1 MSIIHSMT
9 GSASKLVNSQL
20 ANINIDISSVNGRY
34 LEIYLKL
41 PDNLRHLDSKL
52 RALCQEKLTRGKLD
66 CYITYALNAQASLN
80 IDANQLEALSE
91 ALNQVEKTIPNA
103 CNLNPMEIL
112 QYPGIL
118 KQPANIQDLID
129 EQVLENFAK
138 ALDSLVKTR
147 ESEGKKLKQALQVRL
162 DLIEKQADLIEV
174 QLTNLTK
181 IEREK
186 ILKKIEDLKI
196 EIDPQRIEQEVAIIA
211 KTLFFFHVKLNLIKR
226 YVTWTFY
233 HYLDIFL
240 SCSSAKATKLCK
252 LGKLRL
258 IASISQAAWAK
269 TIAKAECDI
278 VFCAD
283 IADFIKGFV
292 KGILFMMLYHPRSHE
307 RATTA
312 YYYQF

>member
-1 MSIIHSMT
+1 MAKKGVFMSIIHSMT

-80 IDANQLEALSE
+80 IDVNQLEALSE

-118 KQPANIQDLID
+118 KQPANIQELID

-147 ESEGKKLKQALQVRL
+147 ESEGEKLKLALQVRL
-162 DLIEKQADLIEV
+162 DLIEKQADLIEA

-211 KTLFFFHVKLNLIKR
+211 QKADVEEEYDRLRAHIKEVRSIIDKGGICGKRLDFMMQEFNRESNTLASKASN
-226 YVTWTFY
+226 
-233 HYLDIFL
+233 LDITRIAVEL
-240 SCSSAKATKLCK
+240 KV
-252 LGKLRL
+252 L
-258 IASISQAAWAK
+258 IEQMREQVQNI
-269 TIAKAECDI
+269 E
-278 VFCAD
+278 
-283 IADFIKGFV
+283 
-292 KGILFMMLYHPRSHE
+292 
-307 RATTA
+307 
-312 YYYQF
+312 

>member
-1 MSIIHSMT
+1 MAKKGVFMSIIHSMT
-9 GSASKLVNSQL
+9 GSASKLVNFQL

-174 QLTNLTK
+174 QLANLTK

-211 KTLFFFHVKLNLIKR
+211 QKADVEEEYDRLRAHIKEVRSILDKGGICGKRLDFMMQEFNRESNTLASKASN
-226 YVTWTFY
+226 
-233 HYLDIFL
+233 LDITRIAVEL
-240 SCSSAKATKLCK
+240 KV
-252 LGKLRL
+252 L
-258 IASISQAAWAK
+258 IEQMREQVQNI
-269 TIAKAECDI
+269 E
-278 VFCAD
+278 
-283 IADFIKGFV
+283 
-292 KGILFMMLYHPRSHE
+292 
-307 RATTA
+307 
-312 YYYQF
+312 

>member
-80 IDANQLEALSE
+80 IDVNQLEALSE

-147 ESEGKKLKQALQVRL
+147 ESEGEKLKLALQVRL

-211 KTLFFFHVKLNLIKR
+211 QKADVEEEYDRLRAHIKEVRAILDKGGICGKRLDFMMQEFNRESNTLASKASN
-226 YVTWTFY
+226 
-233 HYLDIFL
+233 LDITRIAVEL
-240 SCSSAKATKLCK
+240 KV
-252 LGKLRL
+252 L
-258 IASISQAAWAK
+258 IEQMREQVQNI
-269 TIAKAECDI
+269 E
-278 VFCAD
+278 
-283 IADFIKGFV
+283 
-292 KGILFMMLYHPRSHE
+292 
-307 RATTA
+307 
-312 YYYQF
+312 

>member
-80 IDANQLEALSE
+80 IDVNQLEALSE

-147 ESEGKKLKQALQVRL
+147 ESEGEKLKQALQVRL

-211 KTLFFFHVKLNLIKR
+211 QKADVEEEYDRLRAHIKEVRAILDKGGICGKRLDFMMQEFNRESNTLASKASN
-226 YVTWTFY
+226 
-233 HYLDIFL
+233 LDITRIAVEL
-240 SCSSAKATKLCK
+240 KV
-252 LGKLRL
+252 L
-258 IASISQAAWAK
+258 IEQMREQVQNI
-269 TIAKAECDI
+269 E
-278 VFCAD
+278 
-283 IADFIKGFV
+283 
-292 KGILFMMLYHPRSHE
+292 
-307 RATTA
+307 
-312 YYYQF
+312 

>member
-1 MSIIHSMT
+1 MAKKGVFMSIIHSMT

-147 ESEGKKLKQALQVRL
+147 ESEGEKLKQALQFRL

-211 KTLFFFHVKLNLIKR
+211 QKADVEEEYDRLRAHIKEVRSILDKGGICGKRLDFMMQEFNRESNTLASKASN
-226 YVTWTFY
+226 
-233 HYLDIFL
+233 LDITRIAVEL
-240 SCSSAKATKLCK
+240 KV
-252 LGKLRL
+252 L
-258 IASISQAAWAK
+258 IEQMREQVQNI
-269 TIAKAECDI
+269 E
-278 VFCAD
+278 
-283 IADFIKGFV
+283 
-292 KGILFMMLYHPRSHE
+292 
-307 RATTA
+307 
-312 YYYQF
+312 

>member
-1 MSIIHSMT
+1 MAKKGVFMSIIHSMT

-147 ESEGKKLKQALQVRL
+147 EFEGEKLKQALQVRL

-211 KTLFFFHVKLNLIKR
+211 QKADVEEEYDRLRAHIKEVRAILDKGGICGKRLDFMMQEFNRESNTLASKASN
-226 YVTWTFY
+226 
-233 HYLDIFL
+233 LDITRIAVEL
-240 SCSSAKATKLCK
+240 KV
-252 LGKLRL
+252 L
-258 IASISQAAWAK
+258 IEQMREQVQNI
-269 TIAKAECDI
+269 E
-278 VFCAD
+278 
-283 IADFIKGFV
+283 
-292 KGILFMMLYHPRSHE
+292 
-307 RATTA
+307 
-312 YYYQF
+312 

>member
-1 MSIIHSMT
+1 MT

-147 ESEGKKLKQALQVRL
+147 ESEGEKLKQALQVRL

-174 QLTNLTK
+174 QLANLTK

-211 KTLFFFHVKLNLIKR
+211 QKADVEEEYDRLRAHIKEVRSILDKGGICGKRLDFMMQEFNRESNTLASKASN
-226 YVTWTFY
+226 
-233 HYLDIFL
+233 LDITRIAVEL
-240 SCSSAKATKLCK
+240 KV
-252 LGKLRL
+252 L
-258 IASISQAAWAK
+258 IEQMREQVQNI
-269 TIAKAECDI
+269 E
-278 VFCAD
+278 
-283 IADFIKGFV
+283 
-292 KGILFMMLYHPRSHE
+292 
-307 RATTA
+307 
-312 YYYQF
+312 

>member
-1 MSIIHSMT
+1 MAKKGVFMSIIHSMT

-66 CYITYALNAQASLN
+66 CYITYTLNAQASLN

-147 ESEGKKLKQALQVRL
+147 ESEGEKLKQALQVRL

-211 KTLFFFHVKLNLIKR
+211 QKADVEEEYDRLRAHIKEVRAILDKGGICGKRLDFMMQEFNRESNTLASKASN
-226 YVTWTFY
+226 
-233 HYLDIFL
+233 LDITRIAVEL
-240 SCSSAKATKLCK
+240 KV
-252 LGKLRL
+252 L
-258 IASISQAAWAK
+258 IEQMREQVQNI
-269 TIAKAECDI
+269 E
-278 VFCAD
+278 
-283 IADFIKGFV
+283 
-292 KGILFMMLYHPRSHE
+292 
-307 RATTA
+307 
-312 YYYQF
+312 

>member
-1 MSIIHSMT
+1 MAKKGVFMSIIHSMT

-80 IDANQLEALSE
+80 IDVNQLEALSE

-147 ESEGKKLKQALQVRL
+147 ESEGEKLKLALQVRL
-162 DLIEKQADLIEV
+162 DLIEKQADLIEA

-211 KTLFFFHVKLNLIKR
+211 QKADVEEDYDRLRAHIKEVRSIIDKGGICGKRLDFMMQEFNRESNTLASKASN
-226 YVTWTFY
+226 
-233 HYLDIFL
+233 LDITRIAVEL
-240 SCSSAKATKLCK
+240 KV
-252 LGKLRL
+252 L
-258 IASISQAAWAK
+258 IEQMREQVQNI
-269 TIAKAECDI
+269 E
-278 VFCAD
+278 
-283 IADFIKGFV
+283 
-292 KGILFMMLYHPRSHE
+292 
-307 RATTA
+307 
-312 YYYQF
+312 

>member
-1 MSIIHSMT
+1 MAKKGVFMSIIHSMT

-174 QLTNLTK
+174 QLANLTK

-211 KTLFFFHVKLNLIKR
+211 QKADVEEEYDRLRAHIKEVRAILDKGGICGKRLDFMMQEFNRESNTLASKASN
-226 YVTWTFY
+226 
-233 HYLDIFL
+233 LDITRIAVEL
-240 SCSSAKATKLCK
+240 KV
-252 LGKLRL
+252 L
-258 IASISQAAWAK
+258 IEQMREQVQNI
-269 TIAKAECDI
+269 E
-278 VFCAD
+278 
-283 IADFIKGFV
+283 
-292 KGILFMMLYHPRSHE
+292 
-307 RATTA
+307 
-312 YYYQF
+312 

>member
-1 MSIIHSMT
+1 MAKKGVFMSIIHSMT
-9 GSASKLVNSQL
+9 GSASKLINSQL
-20 ANINIDISSVNGRY
+20 ANFNIDISSVNGRY

-147 ESEGKKLKQALQVRL
+147 ESEGEKLKQALQVRL

-211 KTLFFFHVKLNLIKR
+211 QKADVEEEYDRLRAHIKEVRSILDKGGICGKRLDFMMQEFNRESNTLASKASN
-226 YVTWTFY
+226 
-233 HYLDIFL
+233 LDITRIAVEL
-240 SCSSAKATKLCK
+240 KV
-252 LGKLRL
+252 L
-258 IASISQAAWAK
+258 IEQMREQVQNI
-269 TIAKAECDI
+269 E
-278 VFCAD
+278 
-283 IADFIKGFV
+283 
-292 KGILFMMLYHPRSHE
+292 
-307 RATTA
+307 
-312 YYYQF
+312 

>member
-9 GSASKLVNSQL
+9 GSASKLINSQL

-147 ESEGKKLKQALQVRL
+147 ESEGKTLKQALQVRL

-174 QLTNLTK
+174 QLANLTK

-211 KTLFFFHVKLNLIKR
+211 QKADVEEEYDRLRAHIKEVRSILDKGGICGKRLDFMMQEFNRESNTLASKASN
-226 YVTWTFY
+226 
-233 HYLDIFL
+233 LDITRIAVEL
-240 SCSSAKATKLCK
+240 KV
-252 LGKLRL
+252 L
-258 IASISQAAWAK
+258 IEQMREQVQNI
-269 TIAKAECDI
+269 E
-278 VFCAD
+278 
-283 IADFIKGFV
+283 
-292 KGILFMMLYHPRSHE
+292 
-307 RATTA
+307 
-312 YYYQF
+312 

>member
-1 MSIIHSMT
+1 MAKKGVFMSIIHSMT
-9 GSASKLVNSQL
+9 GSASKLINSQL

-147 ESEGKKLKQALQVRL
+147 ESEGEKLKQALQVRL

-211 KTLFFFHVKLNLIKR
+211 QKADVEEEYDRLRAHIKEVRSILDKGGICGKRLDFMMQEFNRESNTLASKASN
-226 YVTWTFY
+226 
-233 HYLDIFL
+233 LDITRIAVEL
-240 SCSSAKATKLCK
+240 KV
-252 LGKLRL
+252 L
-258 IASISQAAWAK
+258 IEQMREQVQNI
-269 TIAKAECDI
+269 E
-278 VFCAD
+278 
-283 IADFIKGFV
+283 
-292 KGILFMMLYHPRSHE
+292 
-307 RATTA
+307 
-312 YYYQF
+312 

>member
-118 KQPANIQDLID
+118 KQPANIQDWID

-147 ESEGKKLKQALQVRL
+147 ESEGEKLKQALQVRL

-174 QLTNLTK
+174 QLANLTK

-211 KTLFFFHVKLNLIKR
+211 QKADVEEEYDRLRAHIKEVRSILDKGGICGKRLDFMMQEFNRESNTLASKASN
-226 YVTWTFY
+226 
-233 HYLDIFL
+233 LDITRIAVEL
-240 SCSSAKATKLCK
+240 KV
-252 LGKLRL
+252 L
-258 IASISQAAWAK
+258 IEQMREQVQNI
-269 TIAKAECDI
+269 E
-278 VFCAD
+278 
-283 IADFIKGFV
+283 
-292 KGILFMMLYHPRSHE
+292 
-307 RATTA
+307 
-312 YYYQF
+312 

>member
-1 MSIIHSMT
+1 MAKKGVFMSIIHSMT

-147 ESEGKKLKQALQVRL
+147 ESEGEKLKQALQVRL
-162 DLIEKQADLIEV
+162 DLIEKQADLIEA

-211 KTLFFFHVKLNLIKR
+211 QKADVEEEYDRLRAHIKEVRAILDKGGICGKRLDFMMQEFNRESNTLASKASN
-226 YVTWTFY
+226 
-233 HYLDIFL
+233 LDITRIAVEL
-240 SCSSAKATKLCK
+240 KV
-252 LGKLRL
+252 L
-258 IASISQAAWAK
+258 IEQMREQVQNI
-269 TIAKAECDI
+269 E
-278 VFCAD
+278 
-283 IADFIKGFV
+283 
-292 KGILFMMLYHPRSHE
+292 
-307 RATTA
+307 
-312 YYYQF
+312 

>member
-1 MSIIHSMT
+1 MAKKGVFMSIIHSMT

-147 ESEGKKLKQALQVRL
+147 ESEGEKLKQALQVRL

-211 KTLFFFHVKLNLIKR
+211 QKADVEEEYDRLRAHIKEVRSILDKGGICGKRLDFMMQEFNRESNTLASKASN
-226 YVTWTFY
+226 
-233 HYLDIFL
+233 LDITRIGVEL
-240 SCSSAKATKLCK
+240 KV
-252 LGKLRL
+252 L
-258 IASISQAAWAK
+258 IEQMREQVQNI
-269 TIAKAECDI
+269 E
-278 VFCAD
+278 
-283 IADFIKGFV
+283 
-292 KGILFMMLYHPRSHE
+292 
-307 RATTA
+307 
-312 YYYQF
+312 

>member
-1 MSIIHSMT
+1 MAKKGVFMSIIHSMT

-174 QLTNLTK
+174 QLANLTK

-211 KTLFFFHVKLNLIKR
+211 QKADVEEEYDRLRAHIKEVRSILDKGGICGKRLDFMMQEFNRESNTLASTASN
-226 YVTWTFY
+226 
-233 HYLDIFL
+233 LDITRIAVEL
-240 SCSSAKATKLCK
+240 KV
-252 LGKLRL
+252 L
-258 IASISQAAWAK
+258 IEQMREQVQNI
-269 TIAKAECDI
+269 E
-278 VFCAD
+278 
-283 IADFIKGFV
+283 
-292 KGILFMMLYHPRSHE
+292 
-307 RATTA
+307 
-312 YYYQF
+312 

>member
-147 ESEGKKLKQALQVRL
+147 ETEGEKLKQALQVRL

-211 KTLFFFHVKLNLIKR
+211 QKADVEEEYDRLRAHIKEVRSILDKGGICGKRLDFMMQEFNRESNTLASKASN
-226 YVTWTFY
+226 
-233 HYLDIFL
+233 LDITRIAVEL
-240 SCSSAKATKLCK
+240 KV
-252 LGKLRL
+252 L
-258 IASISQAAWAK
+258 IEQMREQVQNI
-269 TIAKAECDI
+269 E
-278 VFCAD
+278 
-283 IADFIKGFV
+283 
-292 KGILFMMLYHPRSHE
+292 
-307 RATTA
+307 
-312 YYYQF
+312 

>member
-147 ESEGKKLKQALQVRL
+147 ESEGEKLKQALQVRL
-162 DLIEKQADLIEV
+162 DLIEKQADLIEA

-211 KTLFFFHVKLNLIKR
+211 QKADVEEEYDRLRAHIKEVRSIIDKGGICGKRLDFMMQEFNRESNTLASKASN
-226 YVTWTFY
+226 
-233 HYLDIFL
+233 LDITRIAVEL
-240 SCSSAKATKLCK
+240 KV
-252 LGKLRL
+252 L
-258 IASISQAAWAK
+258 IEQMREQVQNI
-269 TIAKAECDI
+269 E
-278 VFCAD
+278 
-283 IADFIKGFV
+283 
-292 KGILFMMLYHPRSHE
+292 
-307 RATTA
+307 
-312 YYYQF
+312 

>member
-138 ALDSLVKTR
+138 TLDSLVKTR
-147 ESEGKKLKQALQVRL
+147 ESEGEKLKQALQVRL

-174 QLTNLTK
+174 QLANLTK

-211 KTLFFFHVKLNLIKR
+211 QKADVEEEYDRLRAHIKEVRSILDKGGICGKRLDFMMQEFNRESNTLASKASN
-226 YVTWTFY
+226 
-233 HYLDIFL
+233 LDITRIAVEL
-240 SCSSAKATKLCK
+240 KV
-252 LGKLRL
+252 L
-258 IASISQAAWAK
+258 IEQMREQVQNI
-269 TIAKAECDI
+269 E
-278 VFCAD
+278 
-283 IADFIKGFV
+283 
-292 KGILFMMLYHPRSHE
+292 
-307 RATTA
+307 
-312 YYYQF
+312 

>member
-1 MSIIHSMT
+1 MAKKGVFMSIIHSMT

-147 ESEGKKLKQALQVRL
+147 ESEGEKLKLALQVRL
-162 DLIEKQADLIEV
+162 DLIEKQADLIEA

-211 KTLFFFHVKLNLIKR
+211 QKADVEEEYDRLRAHIKEVRSILDKGGICGKRLDFMMQEFNRESNTLASKASN
-226 YVTWTFY
+226 
-233 HYLDIFL
+233 LDITRIAVEL
-240 SCSSAKATKLCK
+240 KV
-252 LGKLRL
+252 L
-258 IASISQAAWAK
+258 IEQMREQVQNI
-269 TIAKAECDI
+269 E
-278 VFCAD
+278 
-283 IADFIKGFV
+283 
-292 KGILFMMLYHPRSHE
+292 
-307 RATTA
+307 
-312 YYYQF
+312 

>member
-1 MSIIHSMT
+1 MAKKGVFMSIIHSMT

-147 ESEGKKLKQALQVRL
+147 ESEGEKLKQALQVRL
-162 DLIEKQADLIEV
+162 DLIEKQADLIEA

-211 KTLFFFHVKLNLIKR
+211 QKADVEEEYDRLRAHIKEVRSIIDKGGICGKRLDFMMQEFNRESNTLASKASN
-226 YVTWTFY
+226 
-233 HYLDIFL
+233 LDITRIAVEL
-240 SCSSAKATKLCK
+240 KV
-252 LGKLRL
+252 L
-258 IASISQAAWAK
+258 IEQMREQVQNI
-269 TIAKAECDI
+269 E
-278 VFCAD
+278 
-283 IADFIKGFV
+283 
-292 KGILFMMLYHPRSHE
+292 
-307 RATTA
+307 
-312 YYYQF
+312 

>member
-1 MSIIHSMT
+1 MAKKGVFMSIIHSMT

-80 IDANQLEALSE
+80 IDVNQLEALSE

-147 ESEGKKLKQALQVRL
+147 ESEGEKLKQALQVRL

-211 KTLFFFHVKLNLIKR
+211 QKADVEEEYDRLRAHIKEVRAILDKGGICGKRLDFMMQEFNRESNTLASKASN
-226 YVTWTFY
+226 
-233 HYLDIFL
+233 LDITRIAVEL
-240 SCSSAKATKLCK
+240 KV
-252 LGKLRL
+252 L
-258 IASISQAAWAK
+258 IEQMREQVQNI
-269 TIAKAECDI
+269 E
-278 VFCAD
+278 
-283 IADFIKGFV
+283 
-292 KGILFMMLYHPRSHE
+292 
-307 RATTA
+307 
-312 YYYQF
+312 

>member
-1 MSIIHSMT
+1 MAKKGVFMSIIHSMT

-147 ESEGKKLKQALQVRL
+147 ESEGEKLKLALQVRL
-162 DLIEKQADLIEV
+162 DLIEKQADLIEA

-211 KTLFFFHVKLNLIKR
+211 QKADVEEEYDRLRAHIKEVRAILDKGGICGKRLDFMMQEFNRESNTLASKASN
-226 YVTWTFY
+226 
-233 HYLDIFL
+233 LDITRIAVEL
-240 SCSSAKATKLCK
+240 KV
-252 LGKLRL
+252 L
-258 IASISQAAWAK
+258 IEQMREQVQNI
-269 TIAKAECDI
+269 E
-278 VFCAD
+278 
-283 IADFIKGFV
+283 
-292 KGILFMMLYHPRSHE
+292 
-307 RATTA
+307 
-312 YYYQF
+312 

>member
-1 MSIIHSMT
+1 MAKKGVFMSIIHSMT

-80 IDANQLEALSE
+80 IDVNQLEALSE

-147 ESEGKKLKQALQVRL
+147 ESEGEKLKQALQVRL

-211 KTLFFFHVKLNLIKR
+211 QKADVEEEYDRLRAHIKEVRSILDKGGICGKRLDFMMQEFNRESNTLASKASN
-226 YVTWTFY
+226 
-233 HYLDIFL
+233 LDITRIAVEL
-240 SCSSAKATKLCK
+240 KV
-252 LGKLRL
+252 L
-258 IASISQAAWAK
+258 IEQMREQVQNI
-269 TIAKAECDI
+269 E
-278 VFCAD
+278 
-283 IADFIKGFV
+283 
-292 KGILFMMLYHPRSHE
+292 
-307 RATTA
+307 
-312 YYYQF
+312 

>member
-147 ESEGKKLKQALQVRL
+147 ESEGEKLKLALQVRL
-162 DLIEKQADLIEV
+162 DLIEKQADLIEA

-211 KTLFFFHVKLNLIKR
+211 QKADVEEEYDRLRAHIKEVR
-226 YVTWTFY
+226 SIIDKGGICGKR
-233 HYLDIFL
+233 LD
-240 SCSSAKATKLCK
+240 
-252 LGKLRL
+252 
-258 IASISQAAWAK
+258 
-269 TIAKAECDI
+269 
-278 VFCAD
+278 
-283 IADFIKGFV
+283 
-292 KGILFMMLYHPRSHE
+292 FMMQEFNRESNTLASKASNLNITRIAVE
-307 RATTA
+307 LKVLIEQMRE
-312 YYYQF
+312 QVQNIE

>member
-9 GSASKLVNSQL
+9 GSASKLINSQL

-147 ESEGKKLKQALQVRL
+147 ESEGEKLKQALQVRL

-174 QLTNLTK
+174 QLANLTK

-211 KTLFFFHVKLNLIKR
+211 QKADVEEEYDRLRAHIKEVRSILDKGGICGKRLDFMMQEFNRESNTLASKASN
-226 YVTWTFY
+226 
-233 HYLDIFL
+233 LDITRIAVEL
-240 SCSSAKATKLCK
+240 KV
-252 LGKLRL
+252 L
-258 IASISQAAWAK
+258 IEQMREQVQNI
-269 TIAKAECDI
+269 E
-278 VFCAD
+278 
-283 IADFIKGFV
+283 
-292 KGILFMMLYHPRSHE
+292 
-307 RATTA
+307 
-312 YYYQF
+312 

>member
-41 PDNLRHLDSKL
+41 HDNLRHLDSKL

-147 ESEGKKLKQALQVRL
+147 ESEGEKLKQALQVRL

-174 QLTNLTK
+174 QLANLTK

-211 KTLFFFHVKLNLIKR
+211 QKADVEEEYDRLRAHIKEVRSILDKGGICGKRLDFMMQEFNRESNTLASKASN
-226 YVTWTFY
+226 
-233 HYLDIFL
+233 LDITRIAVEL
-240 SCSSAKATKLCK
+240 KV
-252 LGKLRL
+252 L
-258 IASISQAAWAK
+258 IEQMREQVQNI
-269 TIAKAECDI
+269 E
-278 VFCAD
+278 
-283 IADFIKGFV
+283 
-292 KGILFMMLYHPRSHE
+292 
-307 RATTA
+307 
-312 YYYQF
+312 

>member
-1 MSIIHSMT
+1 MLYHLCVKCPSI
-9 GSASKLVNSQL
+9 SQ
-20 ANINIDISSVNGRY
+20 
-34 LEIYLKL
+34 
-41 PDNLRHLDSKL
+41 H
-52 RALCQEKLTRGKLD
+52 
-66 CYITYALNAQASLN
+66 
-80 IDANQLEALSE
+80 DANQLEALSE

-147 ESEGKKLKQALQVRL
+147 ESEGEKLKQALQVRL

-211 KTLFFFHVKLNLIKR
+211 QKADVEEEYDRLRAHIKEVRSILDKGGICGKRLDFMMQEFNRESNTLASKASN
-226 YVTWTFY
+226 
-233 HYLDIFL
+233 LDITRIAVEL
-240 SCSSAKATKLCK
+240 KV
-252 LGKLRL
+252 L
-258 IASISQAAWAK
+258 IEQMREQVQNI
-269 TIAKAECDI
+269 E
-278 VFCAD
+278 
-283 IADFIKGFV
+283 
-292 KGILFMMLYHPRSHE
+292 
-307 RATTA
+307 
-312 YYYQF
+312 

>member
-129 EQVLENFAK
+129 EQVLESFAK

-147 ESEGKKLKQALQVRL
+147 ESEGEKLKQALQVRL

-211 KTLFFFHVKLNLIKR
+211 QKADVEEEYDRLRAHIKEVRSILDKGGICGKRLDFMMQEFNRESNTLASKASN
-226 YVTWTFY
+226 
-233 HYLDIFL
+233 LDITRIAVEL
-240 SCSSAKATKLCK
+240 KV
-252 LGKLRL
+252 L
-258 IASISQAAWAK
+258 IEQMREQVQNI
-269 TIAKAECDI
+269 E
-278 VFCAD
+278 
-283 IADFIKGFV
+283 
-292 KGILFMMLYHPRSHE
+292 
-307 RATTA
+307 
-312 YYYQF
+312 

>member
-1 MSIIHSMT
+1 MAKKGVFMSIIHSMT

-147 ESEGKKLKQALQVRL
+147 ESEGEKLKLALQVRL

-174 QLTNLTK
+174 QLANLTK

-211 KTLFFFHVKLNLIKR
+211 QKADVEEEYDRLRAHIKEVRSILDKGGICGKRLDFMMQEFNRESNTLASKASN
-226 YVTWTFY
+226 
-233 HYLDIFL
+233 LDITRIAVEL
-240 SCSSAKATKLCK
+240 KV
-252 LGKLRL
+252 L
-258 IASISQAAWAK
+258 IEQMREQVQNI
-269 TIAKAECDI
+269 E
-278 VFCAD
+278 
-283 IADFIKGFV
+283 
-292 KGILFMMLYHPRSHE
+292 
-307 RATTA
+307 
-312 YYYQF
+312 

>member
-147 ESEGKKLKQALQVRL
+147 ESEGEKLKQALQVRL

-174 QLTNLTK
+174 QLANLTK

-211 KTLFFFHVKLNLIKR
+211 QKADVEEEYDRLRAHIKEVRSIIDKGGICGKRLDFMMQEFNRESNTLASKASN
-226 YVTWTFY
+226 
-233 HYLDIFL
+233 LDITRIAVEL
-240 SCSSAKATKLCK
+240 KV
-252 LGKLRL
+252 L
-258 IASISQAAWAK
+258 IEQMREQVQNI
-269 TIAKAECDI
+269 E
-278 VFCAD
+278 
-283 IADFIKGFV
+283 
-292 KGILFMMLYHPRSHE
+292 
-307 RATTA
+307 
-312 YYYQF
+312 

>member
-138 ALDSLVKTR
+138 ALDSLVQ
-147 ESEGKKLKQALQVRL
+147 ESLKVR
-162 DLIEKQADLIEV
+162 
-174 QLTNLTK
+174 N
-181 IEREK
+181 
-186 ILKKIEDLKI
+186 
-196 EIDPQRIEQEVAIIA
+196 
-211 KTLFFFHVKLNLIKR
+211 
-226 YVTWTFY
+226 
-233 HYLDIFL
+233 
-240 SCSSAKATKLCK
+240 
-252 LGKLRL
+252 
-258 IASISQAAWAK
+258 
-269 TIAKAECDI
+269 
-278 VFCAD
+278 
-283 IADFIKGFV
+283 
-292 KGILFMMLYHPRSHE
+292 
-307 RATTA
+307 
-312 YYYQF
+312 

>member
-1 MSIIHSMT
+1 MAKKGVFMSIIHSMT

-129 EQVLENFAK
+129 EQVLESFAK

-147 ESEGKKLKQALQVRL
+147 ESEGEKLKQALQVRL

-174 QLTNLTK
+174 QLANLTK

-211 KTLFFFHVKLNLIKR
+211 QKADVEEEYDRLRAHIKEVRSILDKGGICGKRLDFMMQEFNRESNTLASKASN
-226 YVTWTFY
+226 
-233 HYLDIFL
+233 LDITRIAVEL
-240 SCSSAKATKLCK
+240 KV
-252 LGKLRL
+252 L
-258 IASISQAAWAK
+258 IEQMREQVQNI
-269 TIAKAECDI
+269 E
-278 VFCAD
+278 
-283 IADFIKGFV
+283 
-292 KGILFMMLYHPRSHE
+292 
-307 RATTA
+307 
-312 YYYQF
+312 

>member
-80 IDANQLEALSE
+80 IDVNQLEALSE

-147 ESEGKKLKQALQVRL
+147 ESEGEKLKLALQVRL
-162 DLIEKQADLIEV
+162 DLIEKQADLIEA

-211 KTLFFFHVKLNLIKR
+211 QKADVEEEYDRLRAHIKEVRSILDKGGICGKRLDFMMQEFNRESNTLASKASN
-226 YVTWTFY
+226 
-233 HYLDIFL
+233 LDITRIAVEL
-240 SCSSAKATKLCK
+240 KV
-252 LGKLRL
+252 L
-258 IASISQAAWAK
+258 IEQMREQVQNI
-269 TIAKAECDI
+269 E
-278 VFCAD
+278 
-283 IADFIKGFV
+283 
-292 KGILFMMLYHPRSHE
+292 
-307 RATTA
+307 
-312 YYYQF
+312 

>member
-1 MSIIHSMT
+1 MAKKGVFMSMIHSMT

-66 CYITYALNAQASLN
+66 CYITYVLNAQASLN

-147 ESEGKKLKQALQVRL
+147 ESEGEKLKQALQVRL

-174 QLTNLTK
+174 QLANLTK

-211 KTLFFFHVKLNLIKR
+211 QKADVEEEYDRLRAHIKEVRSILDKGGICGKRLDFMMQEFNRESNTLASKASN
-226 YVTWTFY
+226 
-233 HYLDIFL
+233 LDITRIAVEL
-240 SCSSAKATKLCK
+240 KV
-252 LGKLRL
+252 L
-258 IASISQAAWAK
+258 IEQMREQVQNI
-269 TIAKAECDI
+269 E
-278 VFCAD
+278 
-283 IADFIKGFV
+283 
-292 KGILFMMLYHPRSHE
+292 
-307 RATTA
+307 
-312 YYYQF
+312 

>member
-147 ESEGKKLKQALQVRL
+147 ESEGEKLKQALQVRL

-211 KTLFFFHVKLNLIKR
+211 QKADVEEEYDRLRAHIKEVRSILDKGGICGKRLDFMMQEFNRESNTLASKASN
-226 YVTWTFY
+226 
-233 HYLDIFL
+233 LDITRIAVEL
-240 SCSSAKATKLCK
+240 KV
-252 LGKLRL
+252 L
-258 IASISQAAWAK
+258 IEQMREQVQNI
-269 TIAKAECDI
+269 E
-278 VFCAD
+278 
-283 IADFIKGFV
+283 
-292 KGILFMMLYHPRSHE
+292 
-307 RATTA
+307 
-312 YYYQF
+312 

>member
-1 MSIIHSMT
+1 MAKKGVFMSIIHSMT

-147 ESEGKKLKQALQVRL
+147 ESEGEKLKLALQVRL
-162 DLIEKQADLIEV
+162 DLIEKQADLIEA

-196 EIDPQRIEQEVAIIA
+196 EIDQQRIEQEVAIIA
-211 KTLFFFHVKLNLIKR
+211 QKADVEEEYDRLRAHIKEVRAILDKGGICGKRLDFMMQEFNRESNTLASKASN
-226 YVTWTFY
+226 
-233 HYLDIFL
+233 LDITRIAVEL
-240 SCSSAKATKLCK
+240 KV
-252 LGKLRL
+252 L
-258 IASISQAAWAK
+258 IEQMREQVQNI
-269 TIAKAECDI
+269 E
-278 VFCAD
+278 
-283 IADFIKGFV
+283 
-292 KGILFMMLYHPRSHE
+292 
-307 RATTA
+307 
-312 YYYQF
+312 

>member
-147 ESEGKKLKQALQVRL
+147 ESEGEKLKLALQVRL

-174 QLTNLTK
+174 QLANLTK

-211 KTLFFFHVKLNLIKR
+211 QKADVEEEYDRLRAHIKEVRSILDKGGICGKRLDFMMQEFNRESNTLASKASN
-226 YVTWTFY
+226 
-233 HYLDIFL
+233 LDITRIAVEL
-240 SCSSAKATKLCK
+240 KV
-252 LGKLRL
+252 L
-258 IASISQAAWAK
+258 IEQMREQVQNI
-269 TIAKAECDI
+269 E
-278 VFCAD
+278 
-283 IADFIKGFV
+283 
-292 KGILFMMLYHPRSHE
+292 
-307 RATTA
+307 
-312 YYYQF
+312 

>member
-1 MSIIHSMT
+1 MAKKGVFMSIIHSMT

-147 ESEGKKLKQALQVRL
+147 ESEGEKLKLALQVRL

-174 QLTNLTK
+174 QLANLTK

-211 KTLFFFHVKLNLIKR
+211 QKADVEEEYDRLRAHIKEVRSIIDKGGICGKRLDFMMQEFNRESNTLASKASN
-226 YVTWTFY
+226 
-233 HYLDIFL
+233 LDITRIAVEL
-240 SCSSAKATKLCK
+240 KV
-252 LGKLRL
+252 L
-258 IASISQAAWAK
+258 IEQMREQVQNI
-269 TIAKAECDI
+269 E
-278 VFCAD
+278 
-283 IADFIKGFV
+283 
-292 KGILFMMLYHPRSHE
+292 
-307 RATTA
+307 
-312 YYYQF
+312 